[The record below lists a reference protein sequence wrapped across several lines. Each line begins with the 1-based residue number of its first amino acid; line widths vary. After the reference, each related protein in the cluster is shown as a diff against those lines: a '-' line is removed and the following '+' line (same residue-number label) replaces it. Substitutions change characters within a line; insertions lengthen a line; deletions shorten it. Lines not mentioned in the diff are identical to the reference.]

1 MRRIAILGGLGLIF
15 VGDPAIGQEVDR
27 GKAEATAAGQAA
39 EADRLY
45 KLGEW
50 GPAMA
55 LYEAERASRAALGD
69 LRYEAYALRAIGLCR
84 AELGVDDAAIESLR
98 QAHRI
103 DLKRDDPGYA
113 GFDLF
118 LIAQAELR
126 LDRAPDAVKTLGE
139 ALPLLSQAVDRDH
152 EADAR
157 LSLVRA
163 LVGLGRVEEARPHA
177 KRAIALAEDLN
188 DAWRLADAWASSGQ
202 VEGSLGRPSL
212 ALERF
217 ADARELFEQ
226 QGRAAE
232 AAWMETVSGSTLLLL
247 GRPDLALARYE
258 EAARLHDHLDDGG
271 SLSEDL
277 AAVAGLQLDA
287 NKLPEALKAAT
298 LAVEKAQEAD
308 DRPRE
313 VEARVRLAQ
322 VQGRQGDWTTAAAT
336 LDEAVGLIRQVAR
349 DDPAE
354 QIRLLLT
361 AADVDRRA
369 KLGAKSTARLDA
381 AKRLAEESNRT
392 DLQGIVE
399 EARLRIEGGE
409 GVPNLPGPDRTPKN

>member
-1 MRRIAILGGLGLIF
+1 MRRIAILGGLGL
-15 VGDPAIGQEVDR
+15 VLGGHPSSGQEVDR

-55 LYEAERASRAALGD
+55 LYQAERASRAALGD

-84 AELGVDDAAIESLR
+84 AELGDDEAAIESLR
-98 QAHRI
+98 KARQL

-126 LDRAPDAVKTLGE
+126 LNRAPDAIMTLGE

-163 LVGLGRVEEARPHA
+163 LVGLGRAEEARPHA
-177 KRAIALAEDLN
+177 KRAIALAEGLD

-202 VEGSLGRPSL
+202 VEGSIGRHSL

-247 GRPDLALARYE
+247 GRPDLALARFE

-277 AAVAGLQLDA
+277 AAVTGLQLDA

-298 LAVEKAQEAD
+298 RAVEKAQEAD

-313 VEARVRLAQ
+313 IEARVRLAQ
-322 VQGRQGDWTTAAAT
+322 VQGRQNDWPAAAAT

-369 KLGAKSTARLDA
+369 GLGARSTARLDA
-381 AKRLAEESNRT
+381 AMKLAEDSNRI
-392 DLQGIVE
+392 DLKGVVE
-399 EARLRIEGGE
+399 ESRRRIEGS
-409 GVPNLPGPDRTPKN
+409 VPNAPQPDQSPKN